1 MKEYEAINFL
11 ENLPKGSF
19 ISIKIPVF
27 GESTDSVTAMY
38 MGKDKEGRYNFADTG
53 RFVVS
58 QKLIENG
65 KIRIEKEYNGDIA
78 RDIHVKVRKEELSRQ
93 ARRNRDAR

>member
-1 MKEYEAINFL
+1 MKEYEAIDYL
-11 ENLPKGSF
+11 DKLKKESF

-27 GESTDSVTAMY
+27 GENTDSVTAMY

-65 KIRIEKEYNGDIA
+65 KISIEKEYNGDIA
-78 RDIHVKVRKEELSRQ
+78 RDIHTKVRKEELLKQ
-93 ARRNRDAR
+93 VRRNRDAR

>member
-1 MKEYEAINFL
+1 M
-11 ENLPKGSF
+11 
-19 ISIKIPVF
+19 KIPVF

-65 KIRIEKEYNGDIA
+65 KIRTEKEYNGDIA
-78 RDIHVKVRKEELSRQ
+78 RDIHVKVRREELSRQ
-93 ARRNRDAR
+93 ARKNRDAR